1 MSRHLKTHAVVHGG
15 GVRLYRAT
23 SPEAVRP
30 RAAISPGTEVVPVG
44 EPVLLA
50 EGTTTL
56 DIKLL
61 GGFAVTVDGRRVG
74 PEAFD
79 ARRAADL
86 VKVLA
91 LAPGHQGG
99 PPRPPRTDVSPG
111 TCVTCRGIAVAG
123 RSSHRNGRTVLR
135 VTGASVSGAAFC
147 RVGH

>member
-1 MSRHLKTHAVVHGG
+1 MSRHPKTHAVVHGG
-15 GVRLYRAT
+15 GVRLSRA
-23 SPEAVRP
+23 RG
-30 RAAISPGTEVVPVG
+30 RAPACSDLAGHRSSRVA

-91 LAPGHQGG
+91 LA
-99 PPRPPRTDVSPG
+99 RATK
-111 TCVTCRGIAVAG
+111 
-123 RSSHRNGRTVLR
+123 
-135 VTGASVSGAAFC
+135 AAHHA
-147 RVGH
+147 RRALTWVRERA